1 MPVSVTCTSDGMKGL
16 LVRDLWSGYGETVVL
31 QGMTFT
37 VQPGEV
43 VALLGRNGVGKTTL
57 LKTIVGILRPRSG
70 EVLLDGVPITGL
82 MPHEIAVRGVAYV
95 PQGRGIFPKLT
106 VRENLL
112 LGTKGRRD
120 RRRTIPKSIYDYF
133 PVLRER
139 LDQLGGTLSG
149 GEQQMLAIARALAA
163 EPAILLLDEPSEGI
177 QPSIVI
183 RLGEILQRIH
193 QERGIS
199 ILLVEQNLDLAL
211 STADRCLIM
220 EKGRAV
226 YESTPSELEASD
238 VIQRFLV
245 I

>member
-1 MPVSVTCTSDGMKGL
+1 MPASATSTLDDMKGL
-16 LVRDLWSGYGETVVL
+16 LVRDVWAGYGQTVVL
-31 QGMTFT
+31 QGVTL
-37 VQPGEV
+37 VVRPSEV

-57 LKTIVGILRPRSG
+57 LKTIMGILRPRAG
-70 EVLLDGVPITGL
+70 EILLDTAPITGL
-82 MPHEIAVRGVAYV
+82 MPHKIAVRGVAYV

-112 LGTKGRRD
+112 LGTKGRCDGERI
-120 RRRTIPKSIYDYF
+120 IPESIYDYF

-139 LDQLGGTLSG
+139 LNQLGGTLSG

-183 RLGEILQRIH
+183 RLADILQRIH
-193 QERGIS
+193 QERDIS

-211 STADRCLIM
+211 SIADRCLIM
-220 EKGRAV
+220 EKGRIV
-226 YESTPSELEASD
+226 YEGIPNELKVSN